1 MEIEQRNRVIH
12 QNSILSML
20 NFSAAIAIL
29 YQQYRLNYLY
39 IDVAITFKGNTND
52 KIFYC

>member
-1 MEIEQRNRVIH
+1 MEIEQRNRLLQ

-20 NFSAAIAIL
+20 NFSAAIANL

-39 IDVAITFKGNTND
+39 IDVAITFEGNTYD
-52 KIFYC
+52 